1 MVPPSRSAWRAWL
14 RCCLMSASDTVP
26 YCCIPCA
33 ARIALRAQSTR
44 PPSPWLRS
52 GARGPGTSRR
62 RYARCRSRRRPW
74 RRLRC
79 PSMSLLFDDVS
90 ESPDSASS
98 DDRREAPAQRPS
110 TGKLQRVG
118 SLEPGPRVGRSQH
131 ARRPPLREDG
141 PEGKVRVSYGAQAR
155 QGGFPPTVD
164 ARAARAARAG
174 AH

>member
-90 ESPDSASS
+90 ELPGSASS

-110 TGKLQRVG
+110 SGKLQR
-118 SLEPGPRVGRSQH
+118 RV
-131 ARRPPLREDG
+131 ARTWAACR
-141 PEGKVRVSYGAQAR
+141 A
-155 QGGFPPTVD
+155 F
-164 ARAARAARAG
+164 AARTAPPPPRRWSGRKGTSVVWRSSAPRRVPIDG
-174 AH
+174 